1 MPSSYTRFRARRVPH
16 LATLIL
22 ALSAF
27 VPVLA
32 VAVECGEERFVS
44 GKHTFPSHDEAMA
57 QCREQEAAMTD
68 AASGRYESS
77 RTCHDEG
84 EAGQRGPWRYGRIGL
99 DVVTRNGGD
108 PYKFE
113 ALWMCKPADGQ
124 SVDTADVP

>member
-1 MPSSYTRFRARRVPH
+1 VQATQNRSRVRRVPH
-16 LATLIL
+16 LGAFVI

-27 VPVLA
+27 TPVFA
-32 VAVECGEERFVS
+32 AAISCGEERFVS

-84 EAGQRGPWRYGRIGL
+84 EAGERGPWRYGRIGL

-108 PYKFE
+108 PYTFE
-113 ALWMCKPADGQ
+113 ALWMCRPAKEEPDENE
-124 SVDTADVP
+124 DT